1 MENHCIYPKELSCT
15 SPDYPTSIE
24 WSDIK
29 NASIEWIMQVAYL
42 IRSNKILSESDQL
55 STSIK
60 CIFLRHSLYKLDI
73 DMSELDV

>member
-29 NASIEWIMQVAYL
+29 NASIEWIMQVVYL
-42 IRSNKILSESDQL
+42 IRSIKILSESEQL
-55 STSIK
+55 WINSK
-60 CIFLRHSLYKLDI
+60 VWFKY
-73 DMSELDV
+73 